1 MNSAQRRRAQREFP
15 YSVVIAA
22 APDQRYFEH
31 DRRVVSA
38 RQWCRRQFKLDNWR
52 CASNNWDSAEF
63 RFVTQRDATLFALRW
78 AS

>member
-1 MNSAQRRRAQREFP
+1 MNSAQRRRARREFA

-22 APDQRYFEH
+22 APEQRYFEH
-31 DRRVVSA
+31 DLQVRSA
-38 RQWCRRQFKLDNWR
+38 RRWCCRQFKPDNWQWR
-52 CASNNWDSAEF
+52 TMWNRAEF